1 MNINGTEAL
10 SAINNRLN
18 PKQEKSANTVFADLL
33 RAQQQAQ
40 PVAEPVRAVAAS
52 PAAAAIPASATS
64 ASAAEP
70 EASTEKSAAQEFR
83 DYMAMSDAEKM
94 RAAVLKEMGLTE
106 EEFEQLPPE
115 EQLAIEQ
122 KIVERLK
129 QETGVS
135 DTGFNTEATAMLLQ
149 ETVPAPT

>member
-1 MNINGTEAL
+1 MNINRTEAL
-10 SAINNRLN
+10 SAINNHLN
-18 PKQEKSANTVFADLL
+18 PKQDKSANTVFADLL
-33 RAQQQAQ
+33 HAQQQAQ
-40 PVAEPVRAVAAS
+40 PAAEPVRAA
-52 PAAAAIPASATS
+52 PAAAAMPASATS

-70 EASTEKSAAQEFR
+70 EASSEKSAAQEFR

-135 DTGFNTEATAMLLQ
+135 DTGFNTEAIAMLLQ
-149 ETVPAPT
+149 GTVPAPT